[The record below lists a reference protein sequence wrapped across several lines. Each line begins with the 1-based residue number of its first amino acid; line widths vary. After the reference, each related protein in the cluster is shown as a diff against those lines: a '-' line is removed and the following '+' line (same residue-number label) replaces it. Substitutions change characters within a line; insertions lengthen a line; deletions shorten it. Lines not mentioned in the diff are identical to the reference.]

1 MRIIIMRAVVVL
13 ITAIIVAITFFGIS
27 RSRYGLALRASVADQ
42 ETASLMGVPVRR
54 YITGVFIYGS
64 MLAGL
69 GGALMIALFPITPF
83 IGSSIVV
90 RGFAVALIGG
100 LGNVAGA
107 VVAGLVLGLMDGLS
121 AGYGLPEWTEAYSF
135 ALMILILLLRPHG
148 LLGGTA
154 GPRAV

>member
-1 MRIIIMRAVVVL
+1 
-13 ITAIIVAITFFGIS
+13 
-27 RSRYGLALRASVADQ
+27 
-42 ETASLMGVPVRR
+42 
-54 YITGVFIYGS
+54 
-64 MLAGL
+64 
-69 GGALMIALFPITPF
+69 MIALFPITPF